1 MYVTQ
6 QTILFCMKPPS
17 TIEPPP
23 QSLTLSLRISEVLRK
38 RLEDI
43 RRLATQKKGGN
54 VSTSEIAK
62 QLLESARE
70 DRLEVVDLLA
80 KATESLL
87 TVRRKGESGQPLSRA
102 EWTVLAYYV
111 QQGAEGYSKNALS
124 RDSYITIVKAFQAVY
139 ELRVGKSE
147 KDDYYLGNLPAQ
159 CRPEGHKVSDPVTPD
174 LVRQTVTETLRCA
187 SSPAIQCTPVHAAR
201 NLYVFLED
209 EKLPGVT
216 RINEALFPYWRVLW
230 RVAARGHYLERK
242 EPVREGLREQ
252 DNSIYRPALPSIEQG
267 GYRLSFARGRGNAVS
282 LLLSFPAVRDAMYPM
297 GPYPMI
303 SEFRAMLARL
313 PQIEFPDVWDGEH
326 FLGYP
331 ADIEGRRELWFRSQK
346 NGIAFGFSLEEWKTV
361 QEVFRKAW
369 EDPELKR
376 AWEGLS
382 LEYGEL

>member
-1 MYVTQ
+1 MRTS
-6 QTILFCMKPPS
+6 S
-17 TIEPPP
+17 TVESAP

-38 RLEDI
+38 RLEGI
-43 RRLATQKKGGN
+43 RQHVAQKKGGS

-87 TVRRKGESGQPLSRA
+87 TIRRKGESGQLLSRV
-102 EWTVLAYYV
+102 EWTALAYYV
-111 QQGAEGYSKNALS
+111 QQGAEAYTKTRLS
-124 RDSYITIVKAFQAVY
+124 RESFVTIVKAFQAVY

-174 LVRQTVTETLRCA
+174 LVRQTVAETIRCV
-187 SSPAIQCTPVHAAR
+187 SNPAMQSIALHAAR

-209 EKLPGVT
+209 EKISGVT
-216 RINEALFPYWRVLW
+216 RLNEALFPYWPVLW

-242 EPVREGLREQ
+242 EPVRETLREQ
-252 DNSIYRPALPSIEQG
+252 DDSIYRPALPSVEQG
-267 GYRLSFARGRGNAVS
+267 GYRLSFARGRGNEVS

-303 SEFRAMLARL
+303 SEFRAMLAAL
-313 PQIEFPDVWDGEH
+313 PKIEFPNVWDGEH

-346 NGIAFGFSLEEWKTV
+346 NGISFGFSLEEWKTV

>member
-1 MYVTQ
+1 
-6 QTILFCMKPPS
+6 MKSPL
-17 TIEPPP
+17 TVEQPP

-38 RLEDI
+38 RLEGI
-43 RRLATQKKGGN
+43 RQHMAQKKGGN

-70 DRLEVVDLLA
+70 DRLEVADLLA

-87 TVRRKGESGQPLSRA
+87 NIRRKGESGQPLSRA

-111 QQGAEGYSKNALS
+111 QQGAEVYAKTTLS
-124 RDSYITIVKAFQAVY
+124 RESFLAIVKAFQAVY
-139 ELRVGKSE
+139 ELRAGKSE
-147 KDDYYLGNLPAQ
+147 KDEYYLGNLPAQ

-174 LVRQTVTETLRCA
+174 LVRQTVAETLRCTTN
-187 SSPAIQCTPVHAAR
+187 PAIQCTPLHAAR

-216 RINEALFPYWRVLW
+216 RINEALVPYWRVLW

-242 EPVREGLREQ
+242 EPVREESREQ
-252 DNSIYRPALPSIEQG
+252 DDSIYRPALPSIEQG
-267 GYRLSFARGRGNAVS
+267 GYRLSFARGPGNAVS
-282 LLLSFPAVRDAMYPM
+282 LLLSFPDVRNAMYPM

-303 SEFRAMLARL
+303 SEFRAMLAGL
-313 PQIEFPDVWDGEH
+313 PKIEFPRAWDGEH
-326 FLGYP
+326 FFGYQ
-331 ADIEGRRELWFRSQK
+331 ADIAGRRELWFRAQK
-346 NGIAFGFSLEEWKTV
+346 NGISFGFSLEEWKTV

-376 AWEGLS
+376 AWDGLS